1 MMALPMWPNAVLSPA
16 HTLSRTF
23 LIGPQ
28 FRTAKS
34 LIAVQ
39 NSSHFDLAASVAV
52 VAEAATVAEA
62 DSAAALA
69 PEVSTDG
76 IDTVPALA
84 LSLDVS
90 ESTPDLI
97 LSSPAVMLSP
107 KASLTPAAN
116 ERTSR

>member
-1 MMALPMWPNAVLSPA
+1 MIALPMWPNAVLSPA

-39 NSSHFDLAASVAV
+39 KSSHFDLAASVAV
-52 VAEAATVAEA
+52 VAEA

-69 PEVSTDG
+69 PEVSTEG

-90 ESTPDLI
+90 ESMPDLI

-107 KASLTPAAN
+107 NASLTPAAN